1 MKKKVTNER
10 KIFLENWLNENYPLR
25 NLSSHEV
32 WDLSLLVWS
41 RHFTWDERTY
51 LDVAYY
57 LPLKMVTDALGDPI
71 ELSKLYH
78 VGIIKEK
85 VDQRITEVQELN
97 AYIEEQKQT
106 IIYQKLVR
114 DNIPDIILAS
124 GKKPIFH
131 ALKPEEYWK
140 ALIAKDSEELKEV
153 AAAKNSAEILEEL
166 ADKYEILLAMASYHN
181 LTMEEIRGAA
191 LQKREKKGGFTRRLF
206 LEKEVPLK
214 KK

>member
-106 IIYQKLVR
+106 IIKTSQEILNVR
-114 DNIPDIILAS
+114 
-124 GKKPIFH
+124 
-131 ALKPEEYWK
+131 EYWK